1 MEYNQGIKQKTFIYV
16 SIVLI
21 TVCVF
26 FAVSNITVRYFEYNS
41 AMRQE
46 GYIVENNQRFLTS
59 QLSRVLKSN
68 LNRVVYDSSLIEAVD
83 NRDIPL
89 LMGRMSMHTNAL
101 DFEFPDD
108 SFVFRIIAKDGRLL
122 FSSDRRTD
130 HCPKPISDAALNEL
144 SGKAAGNAY
153 EICTDKIFQ
162 FSALPLYRSGTL
174 IGVVELGTSLEYYG
188 RAMEQATGYSMAVL
202 ADTDANKIDG
212 APRYGRYALMQNTDQ
227 AMFRRLLN
235 SVRNYDKLPDMVNI
249 GNMHYRISD
258 DMRFYS
264 AKGREMGRF
273 IYAKDVTS
281 DVSAML
287 SYTLSVVF
295 ITMVFCIISLLLI
308 RIGFNRTVGA
318 LERIHEQTINKL
330 LVSEEKY
337 KEYIDNSPMS
347 IFTTNDSKIFTDAN
361 MRFLDMVGMKKN
373 ELMIKSLY
381 DFVTENRRT
390 DINKFYSKAF
400 HEGSNSGVLYMV
412 SRTGKETAM
421 IAKAVKMDERSLL
434 FNCLDITHSIEMEN
448 KLREL
453 NIELETINKNLEKRI
468 EEEVEKN
475 RRQSHI
481 LAEQKKLADMG
492 LMVSAIAHQWRQPLN
507 ALGIMLQSVP
517 DTLNIDETSPQYTDF
532 EKTAMLL
539 IKKMSDTIDNFRLF
553 FETGD
558 RKEKFNVVN
567 ELKNTHALL
576 SVHIASKN
584 IKTKFMCRREPDIHF
599 SPCQSC
605 ERCSEITLYG
615 QPGEFRQMLMNI
627 LSNSYEAIIDRMEK
641 QPDMEGSISI
651 NIVCSDERVTIS
663 VEDNGTGVP
672 PEILGRIFE
681 PYFSTKNDA
690 KFSGIGLY
698 MVKVLTEQNLGG
710 KVAAFNNHLGGL
722 TVVMD
727 FRLSG
732 KPDQV
737 S

>member
-1 MEYNQGIKQKTFIYV
+1 MEYNQGIKHKIFIYV

-21 TVCVF
+21 TVCVL
-26 FAVSNITVRYFEYNS
+26 FAVSNITVRYIEYTS

-46 GYIVENNQRFLTS
+46 GYLVENNQRFLTS

-68 LNRVVYDSSLIEAVD
+68 LSRIIYDSSLVEAVVSR
-83 NRDIPL
+83 NIPL

-101 DFEFPDD
+101 DFEYPDD
-108 SFVFRIIAKDGRLL
+108 VFVFRIVAKDGRLL

-153 EICTDKIFQ
+153 ELCTNKILQ
-162 FSALPLYRSGTL
+162 FSALPIYNSGEL
-174 IGVVELGTSLEYYG
+174 VGVVELGTSLEFYG
-188 RAMEQATGYSMAVL
+188 RAMEQSTGYSMAVL
-202 ADTDANKIDG
+202 ANTDTNLLEG
-212 APRYGRYALMQNTDQ
+212 MPRYGRYALMQNTDQ
-227 AMFRRLLN
+227 TMFRRLLN
-235 SVRNYDKLPDMVNI
+235 SVQNYDKLPDMVNI

-264 AKGREMGRF
+264 AEGREAGRF

-295 ITMVFCIISLLLI
+295 MTMVFCIISLMLI
-308 RIGFNRTVGA
+308 RIGFNRTVGT
-318 LERIHEQTINKL
+318 LEKAHELTINKL
-330 LVSEEKY
+330 LVSEEKH

-361 MRFLDMVGMKKN
+361 KRFLDMTGTSKN
-373 ELMIKSLY
+373 ELVVKSLY
-381 DFVTENRRT
+381 DFVTDNRRN

-400 HEGSNSGVLYMV
+400 HEGSNSGVLYV
-412 SRTGKETAM
+412 VNRTGKEIAM
-421 IAKAVKMDERSLL
+421 MAKAVKMSERSLL

-448 KLREL
+448 KLKEL
-453 NIELETINKNLEKRI
+453 NFELETINRNLEKRI

-507 ALGIMLQSVP
+507 ALGIMLQSIP
-517 DTLNIDETSPQYTDF
+517 DALNIDETSPEYTDY

-539 IKKMSDTIDNFRLF
+539 VKKMSDTIDNFRLF
-553 FETGD
+553 FETGE
-558 RKEKFNVVN
+558 RKEKFNVVD
-567 ELKNTHALL
+567 ELQNTHALL

-599 SPCQSC
+599 SPCLSC
-605 ERCSEITLYG
+605 GRCNEITLYG

-627 LSNSYEAIIDRMEK
+627 LNNSYEAIIERMSR
-641 QPDMEGSISI
+641 QPELEGSIAI

-663 VEDNGTGVP
+663 VEDNGTGVS
-672 PEILGRIFE
+672 PEILDRIFE

>member
-1 MEYNQGIKQKTFIYV
+1 MEYNQGIKHKIFIYV

-21 TVCVF
+21 TVCVL
-26 FAVSNITVRYFEYNS
+26 FAVSNITVRYIEYTS

-46 GYIVENNQRFLTS
+46 GYLVENNQRFLTS

-68 LNRVVYDSSLIEAVD
+68 LSRIIYDSSLVEAVVSR
-83 NRDIPL
+83 NIPL

-101 DFEFPDD
+101 DFEYPDD
-108 SFVFRIIAKDGRLL
+108 VFVFRIVAKDGRLL

-153 EICTDKIFQ
+153 ELCTNKILQ
-162 FSALPLYRSGTL
+162 FSALPIYNSGEL
-174 IGVVELGTSLEYYG
+174 VGVVELGTSLEFYG
-188 RAMEQATGYSMAVL
+188 RAMEQSTGYSMAVL
-202 ADTDANKIDG
+202 ANTDTNLLEG
-212 APRYGRYALMQNTDQ
+212 MPRYGRYALMQNTDQ
-227 AMFRRLLN
+227 TMFRRLLN
-235 SVRNYDKLPDMVNI
+235 SVQNYDKLPDMVNI

-264 AKGREMGRF
+264 AEGREAGRF

-295 ITMVFCIISLLLI
+295 MTMVFCIISLMLI
-308 RIGFNRTVGA
+308 RVGFNRTVGT
-318 LERIHEQTINKL
+318 LEKAHELTINKL
-330 LVSEEKY
+330 LVSEEKH

-361 MRFLDMVGMKKN
+361 KRFLDMTGTSKN
-373 ELMIKSLY
+373 ELVVKSLY
-381 DFVTENRRT
+381 DFVTDNRRN

-400 HEGSNSGVLYMV
+400 HEGSNSGVLYV
-412 SRTGKETAM
+412 VNRTGKEIAM
-421 IAKAVKMDERSLL
+421 MAKAVKMSERSLL

-448 KLREL
+448 KLKEL
-453 NIELETINKNLEKRI
+453 NFELETMNRNLEKRI

-507 ALGIMLQSVP
+507 ALGIMLQSIP
-517 DTLNIDETSPQYTDF
+517 DALNIDETSPEYTDY

-539 IKKMSDTIDNFRLF
+539 VKKMSDTIDNFRLF
-553 FETGD
+553 FETGE
-558 RKEKFNVVN
+558 RKEKFNVVD
-567 ELKNTHALL
+567 ELQNTHALL

-599 SPCQSC
+599 SPCLSC
-605 ERCSEITLYG
+605 GRCNEITLYG

-627 LSNSYEAIIDRMEK
+627 LNNSYEAIIERMSR
-641 QPDMEGSISI
+641 QPELEGSIAI

-663 VEDNGTGVP
+663 VEDNGTGVS
-672 PEILGRIFE
+672 PEILDRIFE